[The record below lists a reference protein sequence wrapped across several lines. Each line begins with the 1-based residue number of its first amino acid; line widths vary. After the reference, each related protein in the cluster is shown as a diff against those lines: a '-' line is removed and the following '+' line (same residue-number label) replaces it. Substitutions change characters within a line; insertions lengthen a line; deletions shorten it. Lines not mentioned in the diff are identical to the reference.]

1 MCTSTTMTLWHEI
14 VAEMVNNF
22 FGGAEMT
29 ILKKVI

>member
-1 MCTSTTMTLWHEI
+1 MVKI

-29 ILKKVI
+29 IKKKAFRPAEMVG